1 MEKEETK
8 TILITGGA
16 GYIGS
21 HAVKRFLEDGYRVVL
36 FDNFS
41 KGHKEVVDILAK
53 YGELRVAEGDLSDI
67 DSLKNAF
74 EGEDIK
80 TVIHLAAPCIVDE
93 SMKKPAYYF
102 KKNVDGT
109 LNLLEVM
116 KDFGADKIIFS
127 STCAVYGDSQY
138 LPVDED
144 HPTVPLSVY
153 AEAKLMAEKKI
164 YWYNQ
169 VHNINY
175 IILRF
180 FNACGAS
187 TTGVIGDSKK
197 PSSLLMPNAVRGA
210 MGIEPFSLTFS
221 EVDTPDKSPI
231 RDFIDIEDLVDAIVH
246 SINYLK
252 THNRSD
258 VFNIGSG
265 AGYSVHEIINTI
277 EKILNTKIEKN
288 IGEIRQGEIAI
299 MYAKTNKMENVLGWK
314 PKKTL
319 EESIQSLIEWYKNK
333 PNGYDY

>member
-1 MEKEETK
+1 MEKEEKK

-41 KGHKEVVDILAK
+41 KGYREVVDILSK

-67 DSLKNAF
+67 NSLRNAF
-74 EGEDIK
+74 EKENIK

-93 SMKKPAYYF
+93 SMKKPAHYF

-109 LNLLEVM
+109 LNLLEIM
-116 KDFGADKIIFS
+116 KDFGANKIIFS

-138 LPVDED
+138 LPVDEE
-144 HPTVPLSVY
+144 HPTNPTSVY
-153 AEAKLMAEKKI
+153 GEAKLMAEKKI

-169 VHNINY
+169 IHNIDY
-175 IILRF
+175 VIFRF

-187 TTGVIGDSKK
+187 STGVIGDSKR
-197 PSSLLMPNAVRGA
+197 PSSLLMQNAVRGA
-210 MGIEPFSLTFS
+210 MGIEPFTLTFS
-221 EVDTPDKSPI
+221 EVDTPDKSPV
-231 RDFIDIEDLVDAIVH
+231 RDFVDVEDLVDVIVH
-246 SINYLK
+246 AINYLNK
-252 THNRSD
+252 GNKSD

-265 AGYSVHEIINTI
+265 SGYSVNEVINTV
-277 EKILNTKIEKN
+277 ENLLNTKLDRK
-288 IGEIRQGEIAI
+288 IGLIRVGEIASI
-299 MYAKTNKMENVLGWK
+299 HSNTYKMKNVLGWE